1 MTKMWPQLGLN
12 VSCCATDDLLESE
25 RVCRN
30 AENWAR
36 TDSAFSGTLWGIP
49 HD

>member
-12 VSCCATDDLLESE
+12 VSCCATVNLPKSNHVVRGAGD
-25 RVCRN
+25 CT
-30 AENWAR
+30 R
-36 TDSAFSGTLWGIP
+36 TNSAFSGTLRGIS